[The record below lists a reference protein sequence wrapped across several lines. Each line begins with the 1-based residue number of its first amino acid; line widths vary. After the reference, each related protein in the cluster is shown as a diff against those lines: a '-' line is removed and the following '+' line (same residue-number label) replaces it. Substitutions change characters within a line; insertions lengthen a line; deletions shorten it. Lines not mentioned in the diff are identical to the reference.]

1 MTTTTS
7 SGLAALQAWF
17 ASALADRLPAH
28 IARLDWRP
36 DQLAEFQRSSLRA
49 LLRHAVEQ
57 SPFHAAR
64 LAAAGLTRADIDKFR
79 AVRPGAAAGHDQ
91 DPDDGGLR

>member
-7 SGLAALQAWF
+7 SGLAALRAWF
-17 ASALADRLPAH
+17 APALADRLPAH

-36 DQLAEFQRSSLRA
+36 DQLAEFQHSSLRA
-49 LLRHAVEQ
+49 LLRHAVEH

-64 LAAAGLTRADIDKFR
+64 LAAAGLTRGEIESFELSDLA
-79 AVRPGAAAGHDQ
+79 
-91 DPDDGGLR
+91 

>member
-1 MTTTTS
+1 MITTTS
-7 SGLAALQAWF
+7 SGLAALRAWS

-49 LLRHAVEQ
+49 LLRPA
-57 SPFHAAR
+57 
-64 LAAAGLTRADIDKFR
+64 
-79 AVRPGAAAGHDQ
+79 
-91 DPDDGGLR
+91 

>member
-1 MTTTTS
+1 MTTTNTS
-7 SGLAALQAWF
+7 SGLAALRAWF
-17 ASALADRLPAH
+17 APALADRLAAH

-49 LLRHAVEQ
+49 LL
-57 SPFHAAR
+57 
-64 LAAAGLTRADIDKFR
+64 
-79 AVRPGAAAGHDQ
+79 AVRSGAPAGHDQ

>member
-1 MTTTTS
+1 MITTTS
-7 SGLAALQAWF
+7 SDLALLRARM

-49 LLRHAVEQ
+49 LLRHAAGH

-64 LAAAGLTRADIDKFR
+64 LAAAGLTRADIESFELSDL
-79 AVRPGAAAGHDQ
+79 AQLPS
-91 DPDDGGLR
+91 